1 MFFTSLFLVMTTISS
16 PTCETSVS
24 MMPTKCELLAT
35 TQSVVFRSTQK
46 LSAKDG
52 REIYFYSN
60 GRCEGYY
67 CDRLEFSTKYKI
79 QDNEIRLLDE
89 NGNTLYKGTVRWRE
103 RGKSLSVVSIAGTS
117 YYAR

>member
-1 MFFTSLFLVMTTISS
+1 MFFTSLFLVMTTLSS

-52 REIYFYSN
+52 REIYFY
-60 GRCEGYY
+60 
-67 CDRLEFSTKYKI
+67 
-79 QDNEIRLLDE
+79 
-89 NGNTLYKGTVRWRE
+89 
-103 RGKSLSVVSIAGTS
+103 
-117 YYAR
+117 